1 MDRKHGYCI
10 LAAKDLPGELE
21 ESLATRPTFGLGLS
35 GQALD
40 ACSLG
45 GLDQVGGDLLDT
57 VRKVDIPP
65 RGSRIVLGR
74 VDVATLVAASWLD
87 LRATGH
93 EQPGRGRMHDL
104 AHCLRRAPDLCARL
118 RGDDL
123 SLFEDGDATMVRAA
137 VCRAAHDARLPLRC
151 RIDLIGAHL
160 QSGTFPGQGRVIER
174 IRFRPGQHRRSVVR
188 HAARTRQS
196 VPTEPTAGVG
206 PPADPPATRP
216 GTSIVV
222 PVCRVDAGQLRT
234 DITADANLYGAW
246 ERVRDNARERS
257 SWSKSLAAFE
267 KDLGSNLS
275 RIAADLR
282 DGSWSPSVPAHVT
295 MPKSDGRTRHL
306 HIPPVA
312 DRVVERAITQV
323 LSALVDPHLS
333 PWSFAFRP
341 GRGVRDAV
349 RELAVRRDD
358 GATHV
363 ARFDIV
369 DCFGSLDHR
378 RLHDALRRYL
388 DDPWLIDLVDR
399 LVARDLPGLP
409 RHEKLVGIAQG
420 SPLSPLLA
428 NLLLEDFDQALYD
441 AGFAPLR
448 YADDVAVA
456 TCGEQQARSVL
467 QVAADRAADL
477 GLRINPAKTAVASFD
492 EVVEFLGER
501 IGPDRPLADDGQ
513 EAPLPAKRTLYLTAR
528 CAHVHLR
535 RGHVRALTRD
545 QEELASVP
553 LSGLGRIV
561 AMGPVSVS
569 AGLRSYAFEHDLEVL
584 FLSRNGAWLG
594 RYDGGCEVEPQLRRR
609 QYRLLDDPDEM
620 VRIGCR
626 MAAGKIANQRAL
638 LLRYARRNDGTTDAE
653 AIQALATHANDVTL
667 ATSRSQVMG
676 YEGAATKRYHEAL
689 RGLFPTEAGFR
700 RRTKQPPRDPANAA
714 LSFGYTLLTGEAHA
728 ACASVGLDPQVG
740 VLHASGRNRAA
751 LAFDLVE
758 EFRPLIVDS
767 IALAAFRRG
776 RLPKACFRKG
786 AHGAVLLNDRGR
798 RVFINLYETRMLSR
812 YRSALSG
819 VRHSY
824 RAGMREQ
831 AHHLA
836 EVIAGRTPVYRPVAW
851 R

>member
-1 MDRKHGYCI
+1 M
-10 LAAKDLPGELE
+10 
-21 ESLATRPTFGLGLS
+21 
-35 GQALD
+35 
-40 ACSLG
+40 
-45 GLDQVGGDLLDT
+45 
-57 VRKVDIPP
+57 
-65 RGSRIVLGR
+65 
-74 VDVATLVAASWLD
+74 
-87 LRATGH
+87 
-93 EQPGRGRMHDL
+93 
-104 AHCLRRAPDLCARL
+104 
-118 RGDDL
+118 
-123 SLFEDGDATMVRAA
+123 
-137 VCRAAHDARLPLRC
+137 
-151 RIDLIGAHL
+151 
-160 QSGTFPGQGRVIER
+160 
-174 IRFRPGQHRRSVVR
+174 
-188 HAARTRQS
+188 
-196 VPTEPTAGVG
+196 
-206 PPADPPATRP
+206 
-216 GTSIVV
+216 
-222 PVCRVDAGQLRT
+222 CRVDAGQLRA

-246 ERVRDNARERS
+246 ERVRDNAKERS
-257 SWSKSLAAFE
+257 NWSKALASFE
-267 KDLGSNLS
+267 KDLGANLA
-275 RIAADLR
+275 RLAAELR
-282 DGSWSPSVPAHVT
+282 DGSWKPSVPAHVT
-295 MPKSDGRTRHL
+295 MPKPDGRIRHL

-312 DRVVERAITQV
+312 DRVVERAVSQV
-323 LSALVDPHLS
+323 LSVLVDPHLS

-378 RLHDALRRYL
+378 RLHDALCRYV
-388 DDPWLIDLVDR
+388 DDEWLIDLVDR
-399 LVARDLPGLP
+399 MVARDLPGLP
-409 RHEKLVGIAQG
+409 RHERLVGIAQG

-441 AGFAPLR
+441 SGFAPLR

-456 TCGEQQARSVL
+456 TGGEQQARNAL
-467 QVAADRAADL
+467 LVAADRAGDL

-513 EAPLPAKRTLYLTAR
+513 EAPPPAKRTLYLTAR
-528 CAHVHLR
+528 CTHVHLR
-535 RGHVRALTRD
+535 KGQVRAMTRD
-545 QEELASVP
+545 ADELVSVP
-553 LSGLGRIV
+553 LSGLARIV
-561 AMGPVSVS
+561 AMGPVSIS

-609 QYRLLDDPDEM
+609 QYLLLDDPDEM

-638 LLRYARRNDGTTDAE
+638 LLRYARRHDGATDAE
-653 AIQALATHANDVTL
+653 AIQALASHGNDVTL

-676 YEGAATKRYHEAL
+676 YEGVATKRYHEAL
-689 RGLFPTEAGFR
+689 RGLFPPEAGFR
-700 RRTKQPPRDPANAA
+700 RRTKRPPRDPANAA

-767 IALAAFRRG
+767 ITLAAFRRG
-776 RLPKACFRKG
+776 RLPKGCFRKG

-798 RVFINLYETRMLSR
+798 RVFIDLYETRMLSR

-824 RAGMREQ
+824 RAGIREQ